1 MQARNRIVTAVFLLT
16 EVILYILLLTFG
28 GNIRVCCSYAAI
40 VLCFAFAIFNRASLW
55 ILCGLA
61 CTVAADF
68 FLVVCAPAQQLWG
81 MVFFSGTQIFYGI
94 FLQRTHKSKLFL
106 LIRLLLITVAEAA
119 AVLVLG
125 KKLDALAVVSM
136 FYYAN
141 LIASI
146 IQAFA
151 CFSKQKRFA
160 FALVLFLLC
169 DTVIGLQAA
178 AGAYLPISEG
188 ALIYK
193 IIFMDFHLSWFFYL
207 PSQVLIAMQ
216 KGRNV

>member
-1 MQARNRIVTAVFLLT
+1 MQPRNRIVTAAFLLIEFT
-16 EVILYILLLTFG
+16 LFVLLLSFG
-28 GNIRVCCSYAAI
+28 GMLRVACEYAAI

-55 ILCGLA
+55 IICGLA

-81 MVFFSGTQIFYGI
+81 MVFFSVTQIFYGI
-94 FLQRTHKSKLFL
+94 FLQRAQKRKVFL
-106 LIRLLLITVAEAA
+106 LIRLLLIVAAEIAA
-119 AVLVLG
+119 IAVLG
-125 KKLDALAVVSM
+125 EKLDALAAVSM

-141 LIASI
+141 LTASI

-151 CFSKQKRFA
+151 CFSKQKWFA
-160 FALVLFLLC
+160 VALVLFLLC

-178 AGAYLPISEG
+178 VGAYLPISENT
-188 ALIYK
+188 LIYK

-216 KGRNV
+216 RRKAV